1 MVFLQSNALHV
12 FKQLKLQTR
21 LRNATAFEKQK
32 LAAEYMDFM
41 RSKDIN
47 PLKALLYQLPTGLIF
62 MSFFVGLRGM
72 AQVKS
77 IAWCCVDRSLDNSP
91 YAHGSVSLFTM

>member
-32 LAAEYMDFM
+32 LAAQYMDFM

-47 PLKALLYQLPTGLIF
+47 PLKALLYQLPTGIIF

-77 IAWCCVDRSLDNSP
+77 CVDRSLDNSP
-91 YAHGSVSLFTM
+91 HPHGSASLFTM